1 MITRIPSSLR
11 LAIQQLCSL
20 AVVLFALVGCEVD
33 NYMDPSKTGYFE
45 FAPTTIPV
53 LERIDVIEEAELPF
67 AEITQP
73 TAEDLIPQS
82 MEYRLAPSDVVR
94 VEIYEL
100 LESNMNDISVLI
112 VDQAGQIRIKTLGNI
127 PAAGLTLE
135 ELKREI
141 VNRVK
146 ATIDEPLVSV
156 SLEQGRAY
164 EYTIYGAVNGTG
176 VYSISRDDFRVMD
189 ALALSGGTIASTMN
203 IYVIRELPLTDLVK
217 PEYNRGANRS
227 PQGSAATQPR
237 APEPEPDR
245 DNAID
250 IESLIQN
257 LENAGGTSGRSSS
270 PGMVSQDS
278 QQMVDLDDVD
288 SDPASSASAAPA
300 TQDGFRSAPGSGSTQ
315 SGGYRFDQEQEVWV
329 PVGGGEQMQE
339 MLLPIAD
346 DSPKRSFAT
355 RIIQVDYQRLAR
367 GDSDLNIIVRPGDR
381 LYVEPPLTGVVYID
395 GEIGRPGVYQLP
407 VSGKLTL
414 SRLVAA
420 AGGFGPIAI
429 PERVDLTRVVGD
441 GREATIRV
449 NLSAI
454 RNRTEP
460 DIYMQPDDHV
470 NIGTNFWAQPLAV
483 VRNGFRA
490 SYGFGFLLD
499 RNFGNDVFGPPP
511 TNIGNFR

>member
-1 MITRIPSSLR
+1 
-11 LAIQQLCSL
+11 
-20 AVVLFALVGCEVD
+20 
-33 NYMDPSKTGYFE
+33 MDPSKTGYFE

-135 ELKREI
+135 ELKQEI

-217 PEYNRGANRS
+217 PEYNRGTNRS

-245 DNAID
+245 DNSVD

-257 LENAGGTSGRSSS
+257 LENSGGSSGGSSS
-270 PGMVSQDS
+270 PGMVSRMPSKWSIWMTLTPKMSPLRLLRLPMGDS
-278 QQMVDLDDVD
+278 EVHRVRMQHNPADTD
-288 SDPASSASAAPA
+288 SIKS
-300 TQDGFRSAPGSGSTQ
+300 RKSGSP
-315 SGGYRFDQEQEVWV
+315 W
-329 PVGGGEQMQE
+329 
-339 MLLPIAD
+339 
-346 DSPKRSFAT
+346 
-355 RIIQVDYQRLAR
+355 
-367 GDSDLNIIVRPGDR
+367 
-381 LYVEPPLTGVVYID
+381 
-395 GEIGRPGVYQLP
+395 
-407 VSGKLTL
+407 
-414 SRLVAA
+414 VAA
-420 AGGFGPIAI
+420 S
-429 PERVDLTRVVGD
+429 RCRK
-441 GREATIRV
+441 
-449 NLSAI
+449 
-454 RNRTEP
+454 
-460 DIYMQPDDHV
+460 
-470 NIGTNFWAQPLAV
+470 
-483 VRNGFRA
+483 
-490 SYGFGFLLD
+490 
-499 RNFGNDVFGPPP
+499 
-511 TNIGNFR
+511 